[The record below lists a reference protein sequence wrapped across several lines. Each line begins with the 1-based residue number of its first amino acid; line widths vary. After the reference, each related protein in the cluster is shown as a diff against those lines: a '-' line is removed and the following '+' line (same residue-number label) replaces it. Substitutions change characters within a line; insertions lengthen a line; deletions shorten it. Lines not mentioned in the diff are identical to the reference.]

1 MGPGGSRSLE
11 SELSDQSGACAPPLG
26 HPFPL
31 QPHWST
37 TTHYTLRLK
46 ATLVPSPDTLST
58 SCHLA
63 RPCSG
68 PLSPANHRSLSL
80 SPGAHRPQLPLTVP
94 WFPRHFMGVLVSVE
108 IRRKP
113 QRKGKEPQI
122 NLVAALN

>member
-26 HPFPL
+26 HPSPL
-31 QPHWST
+31 QPHR
-37 TTHYTLRLK
+37 RLK

-68 PLSPANHRSLSL
+68 PLSPGNHRSLSL

-122 NLVAALN
+122 NLVASLNRR